1 MNLSIKSGFSANIIL
16 ISAAFLWS
24 IGGLFIK
31 LVDLS
36 PIAIT
41 GTRSIAA
48 ACVFLI
54 YLKKVK
60 WHWNRYFIIGVFSY
74 AAMMLLYVF
83 SIRLTTAANAIFLEF
98 TAPIYVVILSYFL
111 LNERITLFDLLSMI
125 IIFFGMGLFFIDDL
139 TFYGFWGNIM
149 AAIAGVCLGIV
160 TVIIRKEK
168 KSAFQIVLFGN
179 IVTSLVCIPFMFSGI
194 QETVYLDWIMIF
206 GLGIVQLGIPYIL
219 YTLALRHVRAID
231 AILVSMIE
239 PILNPV
245 WVYLFV
251 GEKMGDWAF
260 IGGSMVLLGSIGRA
274 LIKQKIEG
282 KK

>member
-1 MNLSIKSGFSANIIL
+1 MKSTTSANIIL
-16 ISAAFLWS
+16 IIAALMWS

-48 ACVFLI
+48 ALVFLV
-54 YLKKVK
+54 YLKRPQ

-98 TAPIYVVILSYFL
+98 TAPIYVVILGYYI
-111 LNERITLFDLLSMI
+111 LNERITLFDVLSMFV
-125 IIFFGMGLFFIDDL
+125 IFSGMTLFFIDEL

-149 AAIAGVCLGIV
+149 AAVAGVCLGIV
-160 TVIIRKEK
+160 TIMIRKEK
-168 KSAFQIVLFGN
+168 ESAFHIVLAGN
-179 IVTSLVCIPFMFSGI
+179 IVTTIICIPFMFNGLN
-194 QETVYLDWIMIF
+194 ETISTDWLMIF
-206 GLGIVQLGIPYIL
+206 ALGVIQLGIPYIL
-219 YTLALRHVRAID
+219 YTKALRHVQALD

-239 PILNPV
+239 PILNPF
-245 WVYLFV
+245 WVYIFI
-251 GEKMGDWAF
+251 GEKMGEWALL
-260 IGGSMVLLGSIGRA
+260 GGVLVLSGSIGRA
-274 LIKQKIEG
+274 IIKLKLR
-282 KK
+282 